1 MMWDDPSDKEK
12 DEMIKKV
19 ADTIYKY
26 DMDLIAIL
34 VLESIKPLASV
45 GGQLSRFM
53 IAPFIPVIGD
63 RSMPYLATFQN
74 KENVE
79 RLIRILED
87 KSQED
92 ERKVAEARKKK
103 KQGGGW
109 RRYVPW
115 LTGKE
120 G

>member
-1 MMWDDPSDKEK
+1 MMWDNPSDKEK
-12 DEMIKKV
+12 DEMIKK
-19 ADTIYKY
+19 AAETIYKY

-53 IAPFIPVIGD
+53 IAPFIPFIGD

-92 ERKVAEARKKK
+92 ERKTAEARKEK

-115 LTGKE
+115 LIGKE

>member
-12 DEMIKKV
+12 DEMITNV
-19 ADTIYKY
+19 AETIYKY
-26 DMDLIAIL
+26 DMDLVAIL
-34 VLESIKPLASV
+34 ILESIKPLASV
-45 GGQLSRFM
+45 GGQLTRFM
-53 IAPFIPVIGD
+53 VAPFIPFIGD
-63 RSMPYLATFQN
+63 KSMPYLATFQN

-87 KSQED
+87 KGQED
-92 ERKVAEARKKK
+92 QRKAAEARKKK